1 MRPSRPEPLLLGCP
15 GCGSA
20 IVECAFALAGL
31 PLAVEDVDYSPGSP
45 TRERLLAVNP
55 LGQVPSLVL
64 PDGRV
69 LTESLAIVHWIDD
82 RAPQAGLVPARG
94 DPAREAFHRWVAF
107 LVAAVYP
114 TFTYGDEPRKWVGE
128 DACAKRL
135 RESTDRH
142 REALWRQMDAAAASP
157 WFLGERPSAID
168 LYLLVMTRWRPGGA
182 WFREH
187 APALAA
193 IAARAG
199 ALEAL
204 APLLKRHFP

>member
-55 LGQVPSLVL
+55 LGQVPALVL

-82 RAPQAGLVPARG
+82 RAPRAGLVPARG
-94 DPAREAFHRWVAF
+94 DPAREAFYRWVTF

-114 TFTYGDEPRKWVGE
+114 TFTYGDEPRKWVADE
-128 DACAKRL
+128 ACAKRL

-142 REALWRQMDAAAASP
+142 REALWRQMDAEAASP

-182 WFREH
+182 WIPEH